1 VIAVVPRKC
10 NWVAGVTLQSSSLE
24 DSRFV
29 IYIGR
34 LRLQR
39 TAELMAGSGF
49 EIGWFLMMVSSSV
62 GSRSYMVAECGLA
75 AGLANAM

>member
-1 VIAVVPRKC
+1 
-10 NWVAGVTLQSSSLE
+10 
-24 DSRFV
+24 
-29 IYIGR
+29 
-34 LRLQR
+34 
-39 TAELMAGSGF
+39 MAGSGF